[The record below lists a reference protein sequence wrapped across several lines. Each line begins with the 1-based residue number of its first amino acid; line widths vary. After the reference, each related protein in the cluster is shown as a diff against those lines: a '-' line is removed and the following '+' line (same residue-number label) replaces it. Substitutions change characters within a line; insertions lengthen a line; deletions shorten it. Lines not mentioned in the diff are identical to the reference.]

1 MTRLDTVHPIVKQRF
16 ELLQKKA
23 QDSSG
28 IHIVPTQGLRTEAYQ
43 HALWCRGRFMLDVVN
58 AANKAAGIP
67 LVSAKDNNIVTW
79 AKSASVS
86 FHGYGLAVD
95 FGIMLPDSKILTWE
109 DKADTDKNG
118 LVDWDEVGEMA
129 EMFGFEWG
137 GNFSNPDRPHL
148 QLRMGWTIKN
158 LIKEGIP
165 AGVMFATAHELHAY
179 S

>member
-1 MTRLDTVHPIVKQRF
+1 MILDSVHPLVKQRF
-16 ELLQKKA
+16 ELLQNKA
-23 QDSSG
+23 QDSG

-43 HALWCRGRFMLDVVN
+43 HALWCRGRFLLDVVN

-67 LVSAKDNNIVTW
+67 NIADKENRIVTW

-95 FGIMLPDSKILTWE
+95 FGIMLPDSKLLTWE
-109 DKADTDKNG
+109 DKADTDKDG
-118 LVDWDEVGEMA
+118 LVDWDEVGGMA
-129 EMFGFEWG
+129 DLFGFEWG

-148 QLRMGWTIKN
+148 QLRIGWTIKS
-158 LIKEGIP
+158 LIAAGIP
-165 AGVMFATAHELHAY
+165 AGVMFVAAHERGK